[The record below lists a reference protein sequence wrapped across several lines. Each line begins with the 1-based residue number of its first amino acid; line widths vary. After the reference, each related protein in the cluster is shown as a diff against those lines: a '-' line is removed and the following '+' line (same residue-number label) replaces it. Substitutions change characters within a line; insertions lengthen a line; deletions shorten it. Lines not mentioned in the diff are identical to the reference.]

1 MSAHWEQR
9 PPPDV
14 VAGASWRGTPRAAAE
29 LTALRAQLRTALHDG
44 PLASGADAH
53 VVDVV
58 LLAFEELASNGLRH
72 GRPPVQVTV
81 STTATATG
89 TGWLIEVSDAAAD
102 EAPTPAVGRDPSHGG
117 LGLHLVAR
125 LCAAH
130 GWNPLNG
137 RKHVWAHVAPVDID
151 TAADAG

>member
-14 VAGASWRGTPRAAAE
+14 VPDAVWRGTPSAAAE
-29 LTALRAQLRTALHDG
+29 LTALRAQLRDALHDG
-44 PLASGADAH
+44 PLASGADAD

-72 GRPPVQVTV
+72 GRPPVHVTV
-81 STTATATG
+81 ATTVTATG

-102 EAPTPAVGRDPSHGG
+102 EPPTPAVGRDPSRGG
-117 LGLHLVAR
+117 LGLHLIAR

-130 GWNPLNG
+130 GWSPRNG
-137 RKHVWAHVAPVDID
+137 RKHVWAHVAPGGID
-151 TAADAG
+151 AAG